1 VAYKGGKIEKITGI
15 PGFHTKRLMHIRD
28 IMLLTLSLGGLATG
42 VLWPALGLLVT
53 PWTMQLLMV
62 QLFFSFLGVDFQA
75 LARLRPNDALETG
88 VISVVKLFILPVLLW
103 AICTC
108 LAPGLALSVLL
119 LSGVSTG
126 VTAPFI
132 ATLLGVSPNR
142 MLQVAVLTS
151 ALVPLT
157 LPSLV
162 SLLLGQHLEI
172 PYSHMARL
180 LAVIMLP
187 PGILVFLLK
196 RFSPRLALQTE
207 RLSMPL
213 GLPLFFFINLAIIA
227 PFAGQVT
234 GQIDRV
240 LVSLGLAT
248 LLVLIFAGCGLGISQ
263 VWPRRIDGLSAALG
277 LTCINN
283 VLVAVFAARFFGS
296 DPTLLAVLYMFP
308 YYLIL
313 LPMRWVAR
321 RLKK

>member
-1 VAYKGGKIEKITGI
+1 MTMTEMVENFFRGDDG
-15 PGFHTKRLMHIRD
+15 LMRIRD
-28 IMLLTLSLGGLATG
+28 IMLLVLSLGGLATG
-42 VLWPALGLLVT
+42 VLWPEFGLLLT
-53 PWTMQLLMV
+53 PWTVQFLMV

-75 LARLRPNDALETG
+75 LARLRPDDALEVG
-88 VISVVKLFILPVLLW
+88 VISAVKLFILPVLLW

-108 LAPGLALSVLL
+108 LAPKLALSVLL

-157 LPSLV
+157 LPALV
-162 SLLLGQHLEI
+162 SLLMGQHLEI

-196 RFSPRLALQTE
+196 RFSPRLTLQME
-207 RLSMPL
+207 RLSVPV
-213 GLPLFFFINLAIIA
+213 GLPLFFFTNLAIIA

-248 LLVLIFAGCGLGISQ
+248 LLAVIFVACGLGISH

-277 LTCINN
+277 FTCVNN

-308 YYLIL
+308 YFLIL
-313 LPMRWVAR
+313 LPMRWMAQ
-321 RLKK
+321 RLKR